1 MVFWGKKGPFDVQ
14 NGRTCNTHCS
24 SLYEILGKTA
34 IINVKTHRSGQA
46 LLFTKIPSVAII
58 SFLDNDVRI
67 FSCPEIEIWFP
78 ACHPCLVY
86 LYVGLQQDL
95 QWKFHHLP
103 YVVNN
108 EKCAFLYVGCFT
120 FVKKFNSHYIYIYI
134 CSKSKIAACY
144 YNHHIYIY
152 IYIYIYANLFSSLFY
167 FLWWWGR
174 KIRRSLI
181 FRDVYVSFIYI
192 YIMPSLWLKESSS
205 LHILLEI
212 CYMFSNVFRS

>member
-152 IYIYIYANLFSSLFY
+152 IYIYIYICKFVFFSFLFSLVVGEEDPPELNFQRCVRIFY
-167 FLWWWGR
+167 
-174 KIRRSLI
+174 
-181 FRDVYVSFIYI
+181 IYI
-192 YIMPSLWLKESSS
+192 Y
-205 LHILLEI
+205 
-212 CYMFSNVFRS
+212 NA